1 MVFLETVQVLGGRY
15 LGLYHGTSVSVVHYG
30 FHHVRLFFPGIGLY
44 CNQSA
49 GLWGSGG
56 RWPSLVSIITF
67 LGGLILLSM
76 GVMGLYVAKIYLE
89 TKKRQI
95 YIVREQG

>member
-1 MVFLETVQVLGGRY
+1 MCGFSFLALAFIVIRALA
-15 LGLYHGTSVSVVHYG
+15 YG
-30 FHHVRLFFPGIGLY
+30 DPV
-44 CNQSA
+44 A
-49 GLWGSGG
+49 G
-56 RWPSLVSIITF
+56 WPSLVSIITF